1 MTGLNDWIESNGNM
15 GVPSELSLRRDT
27 GWAGRDYNSEAVLGR
42 FAMRMSKS
50 YSAWFVVMLAV
61 FVLSSFALPG
71 RAMPEQAPRADQ
83 FRLVPSPQEVQLRA
97 AGGFRVG
104 RRTKILVQFGHQEED
119 RIAAETLAETVS
131 DEAGLQLDIS
141 GMKAAAKAEGGAIV
155 LARLQ
160 DARVRRFL
168 ARKGL
173 RADDLVGD
181 QGYLLFSDK
190 SHLIVAANSGQGL
203 FSGVQTLRQLLR
215 PAGKQLICPAVT
227 IRDWPRPGS
236 AANNLTSRA
245 EFLNR

>member
-1 MTGLNDWIESNGNM
+1 
-15 GVPSELSLRRDT
+15 
-27 GWAGRDYNSEAVLGR
+27 
-42 FAMRMSKS
+42 MRMSRS
-50 YSAWFVVMLAV
+50 YSALLVIVLAG

-71 RAMPEQAPRADQ
+71 RATPERASQADQ
-83 FRLVPSPQEVQLRA
+83 FRLVPSPQEVQLRS

-104 RRTKILVQFGHQEED
+104 RKTRILVQFGHQEED

-131 DEAGLQLDIS
+131 DEAGLQLGIS
-141 GMKAAAKAEGGAIV
+141 GMKAAGKAEGGAIV

-173 RADDLVGD
+173 RADDLVGE

-203 FSGVQTLRQLLR
+203 FSGVQTLRQLLQ
-215 PAGKQLICPAVT
+215 PAGKNLICPAVT

-236 AANNLTSRA
+236 AANNLTSSA
-245 EFLNR
+245 EFLTR